1 MACFRS
7 VMRKK
12 AQEIQSAFFF
22 ILLFFIIFLVAPLF
36 MLLYQS
42 LQTQHGF
49 AFSNYALVL
58 GDKSVLTA
66 VKNSLQVSTLAA
78 LITTLLAF
86 VLAYAVNFTK
96 TCNRLKSLIRMGI
109 VMPMLLPSITYGFA
123 IIYSFGK
130 QGLLTK
136 LLGLELFQIYG
147 FQGLLI
153 GYVIYTLPFAFL
165 LLHNSFTYIDK
176 KFLIVSELMGDNF
189 WRSFVNAVFR
199 PLIGTIGG
207 SFVISFILSFTDFG
221 IPASVGGTYNVV
233 ATELYQVMLG
243 AIPDFNS
250 GSVIA
255 ILMLLPAL
263 AGVVLLNYLER
274 FNFYYD
280 SISAT
285 ELPENRLRDICFAA
299 VSVLVVAC
307 IVSIFLVMFIAPFVA
322 NYPYDMSFSTQF
334 IQNALNNSAIFGV
347 YENSILVA
355 LASAVLGTLISYSS
369 AIINV
374 RTFLGRNAKLS
385 LDILAMI
392 TNTVPGMVL
401 GLSYLML
408 FNDSG
413 FKGTF
418 LILILCNIVHF
429 FTTPYLMAK
438 NSLAKLNPAWET
450 TGELMGDTWFK
461 TIRRVIIPNS
471 VATIVEMFSY
481 FFINSMVTI
490 SAVIFLVT
498 AQTSVVTSKI
508 KELQHF
514 ASFNEI
520 FVLSILI
527 FITNMIVKLGC
538 DMADR
543 KLSSAS
549 GK

>member
-1 MACFRS
+1 MCN
-7 VMRKK
+7 K
-12 AQEIQSAFFF
+12 APEVQPAYFLIF
-22 ILLFFIIFLVAPLF
+22 LFFSVFLLAPLL
-36 MLLYQS
+36 MLLVQS
-42 LQTQHGF
+42 LQTSGGLGF
-49 AFSNYALVL
+49 TNYAVIL
-58 GDKSVLTA
+58 GDKTALKA
-66 VKNSLQVSTLAA
+66 VKNSLLISSLSA
-78 LITTLLAF
+78 LISTGLAF
-86 VLAYAVNFTK
+86 VLAYTVNFTNTCSWLK
-96 TCNRLKSLIRMGI
+96 TLIKMGI
-109 VMPMLLPSITYGFA
+109 SIPMLLPTITYGFA

-136 LLGLELFQIYG
+136 LLGMEIFQIYG

-153 GYVIYTLPFAFL
+153 GYIIYTLPFAFL
-165 LLHNSFTYIDK
+165 LLHNSFAYVDK
-176 KFLIVSELMGDNF
+176 KFLIVSELMGDGF
-189 WRSFVNAVFR
+189 LRSFMNAVFR

-207 SFVISFILSFTDFG
+207 AFVVSFILSFTDFG
-221 IPASVGGTYNVV
+221 IPASVGGTYNVI

-243 AIPDFNS
+243 AVPDFNN

-263 AGVVLLNYLER
+263 AGVFLLHCLAR
-274 FNFYYD
+274 FNFHYD

-285 ELPENRLRDICFAA
+285 ELPENRLRDIGFSV
-299 VSVLVVAC
+299 VSAGVVTC
-307 IVSIFLVMFIAPFVA
+307 MVSIFLVMFIAPFVR
-322 NYPYDMSFSTQF
+322 NYPYDMTLSTQF
-334 IQNALNNSAIFGV
+334 IQNALVNQSIFWV
-347 YENSILVA
+347 YKNSILVA
-355 LASAVLGTLISYSS
+355 IASAALGTVIAYSS

-374 RTFLGRNAKLS
+374 RAFIGRKSKMS
-385 LDILAMI
+385 LDVMAMV

-408 FNDSG
+408 FNDTG

-438 NSLAKLNPAWET
+438 NSLEKLNPTWET
-450 TGELMGDTWFK
+450 TGELMGDTWIK
-461 TIRRVIIPNS
+461 TIWRVIIPNS
-471 VATIVEMFSY
+471 VSTIVEMFGY

-498 AQTSVVTSKI
+498 ARTAVVTSKI

-527 FITNMIVKLGC
+527 FATNVIMKIGCDITNKQL
-538 DMADR
+538 
-543 KLSSAS
+543 SAS
-549 GK
+549 SGR

>member
-1 MACFRS
+1 
-7 VMRKK
+7 MRK
-12 AQEIQSAFFF
+12 QPPEIQVVYGIILVFFAV
-22 ILLFFIIFLVAPLF
+22 LLAAPL
-36 MLLYQS
+36 
-42 LQTQHGF
+42 
-49 AFSNYALVL
+49 LVL
-58 GDKSVLTA
+58 LLQSFQTSQGYAIANYSTVLRDKTILTA
-66 VKNSLQVSTLAA
+66 VRNSVTISALAA
-78 LITTLLAF
+78 LISTVLAF
-86 VLAYAVNFTK
+86 VLAYTVTFTK
-96 TCNRLKSLIRMGI
+96 AGNRVKALIRFGI
-109 VMPMLLPSITYGFA
+109 VIPMLLPTITYGFA

-136 LLGLELFQIYG
+136 LLGVELFQIYG

-165 LLHNSFTYIDK
+165 LLHNSFAYIDK
-176 KFLIVSELMGDNF
+176 KFLIVSELMGDGF
-189 WRSFVNAVFR
+189 CRSFMNAVFR
-199 PLIGTIGG
+199 PLIGTIGAA
-207 SFVISFILSFTDFG
+207 FAVSFILSFTDFG
-221 IPASVGGTYNVV
+221 IPASVGGTYTVI

-255 ILMLLPAL
+255 ILMLLPA
-263 AGVVLLNYLER
+263 AVGVVFLNYLER

-280 SISAT
+280 TISAT
-285 ELPENRLRDICFAA
+285 ELPENKLRDTIF
-299 VSVLVVAC
+299 SGISLIVVTGM
-307 IVSIFLVMFIAPFVA
+307 ISIFLVMFIAPFVK
-322 NYPYDMSFSTQF
+322 NYPYDMSFSMQF
-334 IQNALNNSAIFGV
+334 IKNALFNRAMLGV
-347 YENSILVA
+347 YENSLMVA
-355 LASAVLGTLISYSS
+355 FASAAVGTLIAYSS

-374 RTFLGRNAKLS
+374 RTTMNRKAKVS
-385 LDILAMI
+385 LDVLSMI

-408 FNDSG
+408 FNDSD

-438 NSLAKLNPAWET
+438 NSLTKLNPAWET

-471 VATIVEMFSY
+471 AATVVEMFGY

-490 SAVIFLVT
+490 SAIIFLVT
-498 AQTSVVTSKI
+498 ARTAVVTSKI

-527 FITNMIVKLGC
+527 LATNMLVKIGC
-538 DMADR
+538 DQANK
-543 KLSSAS
+543 KLSSLS
-549 GK
+549 GR